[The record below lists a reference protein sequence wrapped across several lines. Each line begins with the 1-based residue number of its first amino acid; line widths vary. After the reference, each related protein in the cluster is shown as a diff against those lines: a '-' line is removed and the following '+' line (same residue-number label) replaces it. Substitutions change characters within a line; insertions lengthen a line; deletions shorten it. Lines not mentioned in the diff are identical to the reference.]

1 MDNTYGI
8 GGTEVKLDANE
19 AILEIPQNKTLMV
32 EKLTTNTPVK
42 PEIITGLKTIDDVFD
57 KFKPEIDVDYENAD
71 GSEQKETIKFTNLGD
86 FGLKG
91 ITRQSNFL
99 GELTTEKEQYA
110 KIIKVLKNHKV
121 LKLALSNPEAK
132 AALLDAIQ
140 GLIKELAESEKNS

>member
-1 MDNTYGI
+1 MDKTYGI
-8 GGTEVKLDANE
+8 GGTEVRLDASE
-19 AILEIPQNKTLMV
+19 AILEIPQNKTLLV

-57 KFKPEIDVDYENAD
+57 KFKPEIDVEYENSD
-71 GSEQKETIKFTNLGD
+71 GSVQKENIKFTNLGD

-99 GELTTEKEQYA
+99 GDLTTEKEQYA

-121 LKLALSNPEAK
+121 LKLALANPDAK
-132 AALLDAIQ
+132 AALISAIK
-140 GLIKELAESEKNS
+140 GLIVELEESEKK